1 MTAQREKSMLLSDYI
16 VNVDSTI
23 LQTMEKIDKNSKGMV
38 YVAAERVLQGVV
50 TDGDIRRFLLQQGDL
65 KENILAVA
73 NICPLSLK
81 IGEEEKAKELML
93 SRDVRSIPIL
103 DEKGKI
109 VKICF
114 RDKIVEN
121 KKEELDI
128 PVVIMAGG
136 KGTRLYPYTQILP
149 KPLIP
154 IGEKTITEHI
164 MERFQRY
171 NCNKFTMI
179 VNYKKHF
186 IKSYF
191 DDNEQAGKV
200 DFIEEKEFLGTGGGL
215 KLLSGRFD
223 TPFFMTNCDI
233 LIEEDYA
240 DIIKYHKKNHNI
252 VTMVCAVKNM
262 VIPYGT
268 VEMSEDNR
276 VIGLREKP
284 ELSFI
289 TNTGFYILEP
299 EFIDKIPENT
309 FIHITEIIQ
318 QCIEEGL
325 NVGVYKI
332 HEDKWLDMGQLEEL
346 ERMKQKL
353 NVK

>member
-1 MTAQREKSMLLSDYI
+1 MLLSDYI

-38 YVAAERVLQGVV
+38 YIVADRKLQGVV
-50 TDGDIRRFLLQQGDL
+50 TDGDIRRYLLQQGDL
-65 KENILAVA
+65 KENVLVVA
-73 NICPLSLK
+73 NICPLTLK
-81 IGEEEKAKELML
+81 LGEEEKANELML
-93 SRDVRSIPIL
+93 SRDVRSIPVL
-103 DEKGKI
+103 DENGEI
-109 VKICF
+109 AKICF
-114 RDKIVEN
+114 RDEIVEN
-121 KKEELDI
+121 KKEEINI

-164 MERFQRY
+164 MERFQRH
-171 NCNKFTMI
+171 NCNEFTMI

-191 DDNEQAGKV
+191 EDNGQYGKINFV
-200 DFIEEKEFLGTGGGL
+200 EEKEFLGTGGGL
-215 KLLSGRFD
+215 KLLEGKFN

-240 DIIKYHKKNHNI
+240 DILKYHREHQNM
-252 VTMVCAVKNM
+252 VTMVCAIKNM
-262 VIPYGT
+262 TIPYGT
-268 VEMSEDNR
+268 VELTLDDR
-276 VIGLREKP
+276 VIEMKEKP

-299 EFIDKIPENT
+299 EFIDKIPKNT
-309 FIHITEIIQ
+309 FIHITELIQ
-318 QCIEEGL
+318 QCIIEGL

-346 ERMKQKL
+346 ERMRQKL